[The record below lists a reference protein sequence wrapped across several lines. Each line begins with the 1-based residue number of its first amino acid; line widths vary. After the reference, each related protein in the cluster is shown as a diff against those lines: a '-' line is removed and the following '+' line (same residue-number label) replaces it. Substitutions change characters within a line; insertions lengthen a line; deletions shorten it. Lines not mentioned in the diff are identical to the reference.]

1 MLHTQIILQHFYKLQ
16 MWQILTSSNMGL
28 SLTFFTYN
36 NHLENTKTKL
46 AVCKNV
52 VK

>member
-28 SLTFFTYN
+28 SLTSFTYN
-36 NHLENTKTKL
+36 KYLENTKAKL
-46 AVCKNV
+46 AICKNV